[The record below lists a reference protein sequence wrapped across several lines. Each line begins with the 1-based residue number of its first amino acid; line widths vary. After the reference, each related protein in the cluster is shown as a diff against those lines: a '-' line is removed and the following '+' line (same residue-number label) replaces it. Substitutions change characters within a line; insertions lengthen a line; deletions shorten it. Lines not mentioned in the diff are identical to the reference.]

1 CRTERLNGPWPKHLP
16 RPGPAVVTP
25 SLAVRLGLRYV
36 RGLRASTADAIE
48 READRAPF
56 AGVKGLSR
64 RTALWQAASAARDMG
79 PLYDT
84 LEDDVASPLSEMSR
98 FDETVADYQTTE
110 MTAGPHLVAHFRTQL
125 KRDGVLFAADLA
137 RAPDGSMVKTAGVIV
152 VRQRP
157 GTAKGFVFL
166 SLEDETGMCQAIL
179 RPDLFKEN
187 RALVVGSPAL
197 VVEGRLQKMDGTL
210 SIRAER
216 FERMCLEE
224 PIPELH
230 HTASPPYRHH
240 RESVP
245 PSHDFR

>member
-1 CRTERLNGPWPKHLP
+1 
-16 RPGPAVVTP
+16 
-25 SLAVRLGLRYV
+25 
-36 RGLRASTADAIE
+36 
-48 READRAPF
+48 
-56 AGVKGLSR
+56 
-64 RTALWQAASAARDMG
+64 
-79 PLYDT
+79 
-84 LEDDVASPLSEMSR
+84 MSR
-98 FDETVADYQTTE
+98 FEETVADYQTTE
-110 MTAGPHLVAHFRTQL
+110 ITAGPHLIAHFRAQL
-125 KRDGVLFAADLA
+125 KRDGILSAADLA

-179 RPDLFKEN
+179 RPDLFREN

-197 VVEGRLQKMDGTL
+197 VVEGRLQKKDGTL

-216 FERMCLEE
+216 FERMSLEE

-230 HTASPPYRHH
+230 RTASPPYRHH
-240 RESVP
+240 RESTP